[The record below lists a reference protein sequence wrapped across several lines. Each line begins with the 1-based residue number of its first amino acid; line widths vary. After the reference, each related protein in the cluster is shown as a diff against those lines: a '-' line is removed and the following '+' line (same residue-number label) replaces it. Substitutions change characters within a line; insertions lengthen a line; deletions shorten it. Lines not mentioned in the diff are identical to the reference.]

1 MQLRATGTV
10 DRMAASEAAAA
21 KAKLPRSRHWS
32 YTLINWLGLVPF
44 LLFCLLFEILPAIM
58 IIQGSLSNSDTGTFT
73 LNNYQRVL
81 NEADKLHAFQNSI
94 YISLVTALIGTVI
107 GFLAAYGVFNLRRSS
122 LRNFIIGF
130 SSIAANFAGVP
141 LAFAFVSTLGVTGF
155 VTVLFLKLFHVDLY
169 NGLNFSLYSFWGL
182 VLAYLYFEFPLMI

>member
-107 GFLAAYGVFNLRRSS
+107 GFLAAYGVFNLRRRPEFSHGFWTKS
-122 LRNFIIGF
+122 RTPSRIDSTARSTVAHAVITMIGK
-130 SSIAANFAGVP
+130 S
-141 LAFAFVSTLGVTGF
+141 
-155 VTVLFLKLFHVDLY
+155 
-169 NGLNFSLYSFWGL
+169 
-182 VLAYLYFEFPLMI
+182 

>member
-1 MQLRATGTV
+1 MQIRATGTIDETTV
-10 DRMAASEAAAA
+10 VKGSSVKTR
-21 KAKLPRSRHWS
+21 KPRA
-32 YTLINWLGLVPF
+32 INWGYFIGSWLGLVPF

-58 IIQGSLSNSDTGTFT
+58 IIQGSLSNRDTGTFT

-155 VTVLFLKLFHVDLY
+155 ITVLFLKLFHVD
-169 NGLNFSLYSFWGL
+169 
-182 VLAYLYFEFPLMI
+182 